1 MPFRKTIVCLA
12 NSRKYQGRCVAG
24 LEWNANRPGEWIR
37 PVSGL
42 PKGVLI
48 YERFCGNANGRDP
61 RLLDLIDIEFL
72 VPQPHA
78 YQTENARIDP
88 GKRWTYRGKVTPQ
101 QLFSAVQHVKGP
113 LWVNAGSTKFGMND
127 LIPEELTSGLKCSLM
142 LIQPEEM
149 TIALTIEGE
158 KNGEPKR
165 RIRGEFSLD
174 DNWYIFSITDCAVE
188 RALEKRDPGY
198 ERRLR
203 RPLLCVS
210 VSEVLDATHACYK
223 LIAGV
228 VPTEKLD

>member
-12 NSRKYQGRCVAG
+12 NSRKHQGRCVAG
-24 LEWNANRPGEWIR
+24 LEWSAAKAGPWIR

-42 PKGVLI
+42 PRGVLI

-78 YQTENARIDP
+78 YQVENARIDP
-88 GKRWTYRGKVTPQ
+88 GKRWTYRGTIKPEVLLP
-101 QLFSAVQHVKGP
+101 SVQRVKGP

-127 LIPEELTSGLKCSLM
+127 LIPEAALAGVSSSLM
-142 LIQPEEM
+142 LIQPDDL
-149 TIALTIEGE
+149 TIAVTIEGE

-165 RIRGEFSLD
+165 RIRGEFSL
-174 DNWYIFSITDCAVE
+174 NRCRYIFSVTDCAIE
-188 RALEKRDPGY
+188 QQLSKRDPGY
-198 ERRLR
+198 EMRLR

-210 VSEVLDATHACYK
+210 VSEVLEATRACYK

-228 VPTEKLD
+228 VPTSQ